1 MSWRTRFEP
10 PDLEVIDQAIT
21 AYGSHGPASPEER
34 AIARLVILLIGATWR
49 DQMGNEEL
57 DLLIQCISP
66 GPKSPMMQLVAH
78 LAGILDQRPDN
89 E

>member
-10 PDLEVIDQAIT
+10 TDLEVIDRAII

-34 AIARLVILLIGATWR
+34 AIARLVALLTGIAWR
-49 DQMGNEEL
+49 DQLTNPEL
-57 DLLIQCISP
+57 DLLTQCTDP
-66 GPKSPMMQLVAH
+66 GPKSPLMQLVAR
-78 LAGILDQRPDN
+78 LAEILDERPAH